1 MEMNNYLTEK
11 SLGEYLEQIF
21 PKYKFIRDKAV
32 PDSKIR
38 NRPDYRND
46 ELMLIVKFDGYR
58 HYSNPDNIL
67 VDEQKDTVY
76 EAMGYTIIRIP
87 YFIQMSTD
95 IIKLLFNKDL
105 NIKQIYPHGFIDS
118 KAMLPAFFCELG
130 ITRFKNDLNKFNIV
144 KEDIVLS
151 LKHKNEKN
159 KHINYVL
166 PPSLHELLINEEK

>member
-1 MEMNNYLTEK
+1 MMNNYLTEK
-11 SLGEYLEQIF
+11 ALGEYLTQIF
-21 PKYKFIRDKAV
+21 PNHEFIRDKTV

-46 ELMLIVKFDGYR
+46 ELMLIVEFDGYR

-67 VDEQKDTVY
+67 VDEHKDDVY
-76 EAMGYTIIRIP
+76 EGMGYKIIRIP

-95 IIKLLFNKDL
+95 IVKLLFNK
-105 NIKQIYPHGFIDS
+105 NVKIEQIYPHGFIDS

-130 ITRFKNDLNKFNIV
+130 VTRFKNDLKKFDIV
-144 KEDIVLS
+144 REDIISS
-151 LKHKNEKN
+151 LTDKNENN

-166 PPSLHELLINEEK
+166 PPSLHNILIEGIE